1 MLTVDRNR
9 LSALLKAEIRTF
21 IEKNPRSNALFNRAK
36 ASLPGG
42 VPMPWMTQWAS
53 PFPLF
58 IDRAHGAHIQDVDGH
73 EYVDFC
79 LGDTGA
85 LFGHSPGPIARA
97 VTEQASQGY
106 SCMLPT
112 EDAVWVGEELAR
124 RFGLPY
130 WQFAMTATD
139 ANRFAIKAARA
150 VTGRTRIAV
159 FNGCYHGSLDETLV
173 SIQNGVMSPL
183 PTNMGLG
190 TDPAETSRIVE
201 FNDVKSLE
209 NALAKDDI
217 ACLLCEPVLTNI
229 GLVFPEP
236 GFHEAVRDLTRKYGI
251 MLIVDETHTICAGP
265 GGATRELGLEP
276 DMMTIGKP
284 LSGGIPSAAYGLS
297 EEVSQKIN
305 DWAGAQDSFVTGI
318 GGTLAGNAFS
328 IHAMRASLEHVMTD
342 EAYASMTGQA
352 ERLVSGAQKTIE
364 ERGLPWGVARLGAR
378 VEYRFHQRE
387 PGNASEAALH
397 EDRDLDRL
405 FRLYF
410 LNRGMMLTIFYNV
423 ALVSPETTAEDIDHH
438 NAVFRE
444 FAEMLAG

>member
-1 MLTVDRNR
+1 MAAIDRDGLR
-9 LSALLKAEIRTF
+9 LLLDAEIRCF
-21 IEKNPRSNALFNRAK
+21 NEENPRSKALYERAK
-36 ASLPGG
+36 SSLPGG

-58 IDRAHGAHIQDVDGH
+58 IDRAEGARVHDIDGH
-73 EYVDFC
+73 DYVDFC

-85 LFGHSPGPIARA
+85 LFGHSPAPIARA
-97 VTEQASQGY
+97 VAEQASRGY
-106 SCMLPT
+106 SYMLPT
-112 EDAVWVGEELAR
+112 EDAVWVGEELGR

-173 SIQNGVMSPL
+173 GMRNGVMSPF

-190 TDPAETSRIVE
+190 VDPAETTRMVE
-201 FNDVKSLE
+201 FNDVESLE
-209 NALAKDDI
+209 TALAGGDV

-236 GFHEAVRDLTRKYGI
+236 GFHAAIREQTRKYGT

-265 GGATRELGLEP
+265 GGATRELALDP
-276 DMMTIGKP
+276 DMITLGKP
-284 LSGGIPSAAYGLS
+284 LSGGIPSAVYGMS
-297 EEVSQKIN
+297 ETVARKIA
-305 DWAGAQDSFVTGI
+305 DWSGTLDSFVTGI

-328 IHAMRASLEHVMTD
+328 MHAMRASLEHVMTD
-342 EAYASMTGQA
+342 DAYAVMTGRA
-352 ERLVSGAQKTIE
+352 ARLVTGVRDIIA
-364 ERGLPWGVARLGAR
+364 ERGLPWSVARLGAR
-378 VEYRFHQRE
+378 VEYRFHRRE
-387 PGNASEAALH
+387 PRNASEATLH
-397 EDRDLDRL
+397 EDGDLDRL

-410 LNRGMMLTIFYNV
+410 LNRGVMLTIFYNV
-423 ALVSPETTAEDIDHH
+423 DLVSPETTVEDIDRH

-444 FAEMLAG
+444 FAVALAG